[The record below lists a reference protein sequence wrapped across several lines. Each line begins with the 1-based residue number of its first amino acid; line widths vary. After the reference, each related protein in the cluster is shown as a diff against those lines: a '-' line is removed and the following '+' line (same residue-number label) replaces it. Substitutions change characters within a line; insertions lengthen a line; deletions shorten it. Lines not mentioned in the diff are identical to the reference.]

1 MKTLIIVCIVGSA
14 LCFVLGILIAE
25 VVNNRKF
32 WNRQNFM
39 ERINRKF
46 QALIYNGNKKLRGL
60 YDGQKMEKNSLHQAK
75 KKMYR

>member
-14 LCFVLGILIAE
+14 LGFALGILIAE

-46 QALIYNGNKKLRGL
+46 
-60 YDGQKMEKNSLHQAK
+60 
-75 KKMYR
+75 

>member
-14 LCFVLGILIAE
+14 LGFVLGILIAE

-32 WNRQNFM
+32 LNRQNFM

-46 QALIYNGNKKLRGL
+46 
-60 YDGQKMEKNSLHQAK
+60 
-75 KKMYR
+75 

>member
-32 WNRQNFM
+32 LNRQNFM
-39 ERINRKF
+39 EEINRKF
-46 QALIYNGNKKLRGL
+46 
-60 YDGQKMEKNSLHQAK
+60 
-75 KKMYR
+75 

>member
-1 MKTLIIVCIVGSA
+1 MLVFGIVCIVVASS

-39 ERINRKF
+39 EKINRTF
-46 QALIYNGNKKLRGL
+46 
-60 YDGQKMEKNSLHQAK
+60 
-75 KKMYR
+75 